1 MDLNQIACT
10 IIANS
15 GEAQSFALEAI
26 ESARENQFDHCSELL
41 IKSDESLMIAHKAHM
56 EILVQEANAD
66 EIPINFLLVHAS
78 NHLAEAKVTRNM
90 AAMFIELLKEVRNH
104 A

>member
-15 GEAQSFALEAI
+15 GEGQSYVMEAI
-26 ESARENQFDHCSELL
+26 ESARENQFDIAQELL
-41 IKSDESLMIAHKAHM
+41 KKSDESLMIAHKAHM

-66 EIPINFLLVHAS
+66 QIPINFLLVHAS

-90 AAMFIELLKEVRNH
+90 AAMFIELLEEVRSH